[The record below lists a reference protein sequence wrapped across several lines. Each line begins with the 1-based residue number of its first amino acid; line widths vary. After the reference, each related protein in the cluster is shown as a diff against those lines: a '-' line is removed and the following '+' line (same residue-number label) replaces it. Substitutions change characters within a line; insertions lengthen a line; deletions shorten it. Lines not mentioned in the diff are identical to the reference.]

1 MIPAACLHRNG
12 SEALIGAGL
21 PAVRSAGW
29 RPGNFHQCF
38 CAAGRTLSQLR
49 RWLGALACQPSRPPA
64 GRQKA
69 CHVRRTERKTR
80 CEPPKRAGNSRSRPL
95 FDLLPTR
102 PRSCS
107 LPPADRAAPDAW
119 RRIRIPGVVGH
130 CAAAHLASPRC
141 RQLRGHD
148 GRCHAFSLSADPHAA
163 LPWPRVHVNGT
174 TGKCCG
180 SLRSASTQEG
190 LNHET
195 QNLPHASTRPT
206 APHEGLAHAHQY
218 GEGRPHH
225 AVR

>member
-21 PAVRSAGW
+21 PAVRSAGMASREFSPVLLCR
-29 RPGNFHQCF
+29 RPHVKPIAQVVWGRSLANRRDPLPGDRRLAM
-38 CAAGRTLSQLR
+38 CAELSGKPGASRRRGQATLGRGLCSISCQRARAVAVCHPQTGLR
-49 RWLGALACQPSRPPA
+49 RMPGAGSEFQVLSAIA
-64 GRQKA
+64 
-69 CHVRRTERKTR
+69 
-80 CEPPKRAGNSRSRPL
+80 
-95 FDLLPTR
+95 
-102 PRSCS
+102 
-107 LPPADRAAPDAW
+107 
-119 RRIRIPGVVGH
+119 
-130 CAAAHLASPRC
+130 LASPRC

-148 GRCHAFSLSADPHAA
+148 GRCHAFSLSVDPHAA
-163 LPWPRVHVNGT
+163 LPWPRVHVDGT

-180 SLRSASTQEG
+180 SSRSASTQEG

-206 APHEGLAHAHQY
+206 APHEGLAHARQY